1 MSAYASTPSPT
12 ASQPHAGTR
21 STFYT
26 TDDGLAFADFGGIR
40 AAAVDAERL
49 GERATAVKVTVS
61 DQRPAMSVTGVT
73 SVSARTPVR

>member
-12 ASQPHAGTR
+12 ASQPNAGTR

-26 TDDGLAFADFGGIR
+26 TGDSFSFPDLGGIQV
-40 AAAVDAERL
+40 AAIDDERL